1 MLIDNNKNI
10 WKGLNNYLNLFFIF
24 KINIFILK
32 LWFELL
38 DFILFFLLLIVDD
51 ICMYKKIKFI

>member
-10 WKGLNNYLNLFFIF
+10 WKGLNNYLNLIFIF